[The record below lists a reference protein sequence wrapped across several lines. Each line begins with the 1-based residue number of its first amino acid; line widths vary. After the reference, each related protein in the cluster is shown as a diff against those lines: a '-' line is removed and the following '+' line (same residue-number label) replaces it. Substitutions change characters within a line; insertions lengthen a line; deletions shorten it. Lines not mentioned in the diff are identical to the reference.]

1 MISLIRIAVTILI
14 LFLRVLFIFIIIF
27 IVIFK
32 RIFSVVVDNLLLFYC
47 FFVRHS
53 ASEVINHHNIK
64 TRNKINS
71 YIFYI
76 LWLSLSI
83 ASITMSEIGRQLFD
97 AAYKNDLDW
106 LKKML
111 KNANELDL
119 NWKNPD
125 YVSIPRNAY
134 TIHLHI

>member
-27 IVIFK
+27 MVIFK

-53 ASEVINHHNIK
+53 ASEVNHHNIK
-64 TRNKINS
+64 TINKINS

-83 ASITMSEIGRQLFD
+83 ASITMSEIFSAAGR
-97 AAYKNDLDW
+97 NDLDSLEKL
-106 LKKML
+106 LK
-111 KNANELDL
+111 A
-119 NWKNPD
+119 NPD
-125 YVSIPRNAY
+125 HVNLQNPPVSIPRNAY

>member
-1 MISLIRIAVTILI
+1 M
-14 LFLRVLFIFIIIF
+14 IIF
-27 IVIFK
+27 YFFIV
-32 RIFSVVVDNLLLFYC
+32 

-53 ASEVINHHNIK
+53 ASEVNHHNIK

-83 ASITMSEIGRQLFD
+83 ASITMSEIGQQLFD
-97 AAYKNDLDW
+97 AVEKNDLDS

-111 KNANELDL
+111 KA
-119 NWKNPD
+119 NPD
-125 YVSIPRNAY
+125 HVNLQNPPVSIPRNAY

>member
-1 MISLIRIAVTILI
+1 LPLLFSSSSFVSSSFSS
-14 LFLRVLFIFIIIF
+14 LFLWLFSKESFQLLLIIF
-27 IVIFK
+27 YFFIV
-32 RIFSVVVDNLLLFYC
+32 

-76 LWLSLSI
+76 LWLSLLI
-83 ASITMSEIGRQLFD
+83 ASIIMLSFFKSKEEQLFD
-97 AAYKNDLDW
+97 AVEKNDLDW

-125 YVSIPRNAY
+125 EVSIPRNAY

>member
-1 MISLIRIAVTILI
+1 M
-14 LFLRVLFIFIIIF
+14 IIF
-27 IVIFK
+27 YFFIV
-32 RIFSVVVDNLLLFYC
+32 

-53 ASEVINHHNIK
+53 ASEVNHHNIK

-83 ASITMSEIGRQLFD
+83 ASITMSEIGQQLYD
-97 AAYKNDLDW
+97 AVGKNDLDW

-119 NWKNPD
+119 NYKSQSPID
-125 YVSIPRNAY
+125 VSIPRNVY
-134 TIHLHI
+134 TIHVHI

>member
-1 MISLIRIAVTILI
+1 M
-14 LFLRVLFIFIIIF
+14 
-27 IVIFK
+27 
-32 RIFSVVVDNLLLFYC
+32 LLLFSSSSFVSSSSSSLFLSLFSKESFQLLLIIFYFFIV

-53 ASEVINHHNIK
+53 ASEVNHHNIK

-83 ASITMSEIGRQLFD
+83 ASITMSEIGQQLFD
-97 AAYKNDLDW
+97 AVGKNDLDW

-119 NWKNPD
+119 NWKNPKW
-125 YVSIPRNAY
+125 VSIPRNAY
-134 TIHLHI
+134 TIHVHI

>member
-27 IVIFK
+27 MVIFK

-53 ASEVINHHNIK
+53 ASEVNHHNIK
-64 TRNKINS
+64 TINKINS

-83 ASITMSEIGRQLFD
+83 ASITMSEIGQQLFD
-97 AAYKNDLDW
+97 AVEKNDLDS

-111 KNANELDL
+111 KA
-119 NWKNPD
+119 NPD
-125 YVSIPRNAY
+125 HVNLQNPPVSIPRNAY
-134 TIHLHI
+134 TIHVHI

>member
-1 MISLIRIAVTILI
+1 M
-14 LFLRVLFIFIIIF
+14 
-27 IVIFK
+27 
-32 RIFSVVVDNLLLFYC
+32 LLLFSSSSFVSSSSSSLFLWLFSKESFQLLLIIFYFFIV

-53 ASEVINHHNIK
+53 ASEVNHHNIK

-83 ASITMSEIGRQLFD
+83 ASITMSEIYR
-97 AAYKNDLDW
+97 AVEKNDLDW

-119 NWKNPD
+119 NWKNPKW
-125 YVSIPRNAY
+125 VSIPRNAY